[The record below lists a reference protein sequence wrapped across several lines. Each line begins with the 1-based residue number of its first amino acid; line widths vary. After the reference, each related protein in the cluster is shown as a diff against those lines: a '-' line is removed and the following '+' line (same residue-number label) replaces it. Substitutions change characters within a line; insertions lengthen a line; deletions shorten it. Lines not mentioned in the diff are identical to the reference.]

1 MYKEFI
7 SKKEFNGSLGKLI
20 EEIVEAFVNEGVVK
34 SKLGDFYNIAGI
46 IEIED
51 YEDITFNIG
60 IDGVELDMDEVLEEE
75 VIVKTVIEHFI
86 HVIRRKS
93 RELDVD
99 GQIEEIRT
107 LLNNHI
113 KATYT
118 LACS

>member
-34 SKLGDFYNIAGI
+34 SKFGDFYNIAGI

-60 IDGVELDMDEVLEEE
+60 IDGVELNMDEVLEEE
-75 VIVKTVIEHFI
+75 VIEKFVTEHFI
-86 HVIRRKS
+86 HVIRRKN

-99 GQIEEIRT
+99 GQIKEIRT